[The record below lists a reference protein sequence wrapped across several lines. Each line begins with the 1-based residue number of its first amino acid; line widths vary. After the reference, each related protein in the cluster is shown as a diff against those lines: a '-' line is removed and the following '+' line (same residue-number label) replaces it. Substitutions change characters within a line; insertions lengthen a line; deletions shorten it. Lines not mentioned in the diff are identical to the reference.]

1 MEDNYNN
8 QDDRY
13 RYYSSQSDDSRRS
26 YGTSGYRYQPDTGR
40 YESNGEQ
47 EMGVGK
53 WLLTFL
59 ICMIPVVN
67 IIMLIVWAVGSAPG
81 NSARKNWARARLIW
95 AVIMTV
101 VSVLFGVLAWNVCYA
116 VFDSVVSD
124 GDTMLMGVSLL
135 DGNDDSD
142 AVTLPDTAE
151 ERAVV
156 DDIPTGGDW
165 QNLTFEFDHHSYTL
179 PFAYEELAANG
190 WILDDSGYD
199 AKQGYVL
206 NPRDT
211 SASYLVTNSTY
222 EDVTVFISFYN
233 PSSEIKDITE
243 CEVYRFY
250 YDSGRSYYEDDPT
263 HYFPGM
269 NVDIGPC
276 IGMDKDTVL
285 SYMGKCDDVYKS
297 SGYSSYCYNSEDYS
311 KSIDFDL
318 YKKYGITSITITA
331 YPY

>member
-1 MEDNYNN
+1 
-8 QDDRY
+8 
-13 RYYSSQSDDSRRS
+13 
-26 YGTSGYRYQPDTGR
+26 
-40 YESNGEQ
+40 
-47 EMGVGK
+47 
-53 WLLTFL
+53 
-59 ICMIPVVN
+59 
-67 IIMLIVWAVGSAPG
+67 
-81 NSARKNWARARLIW
+81 
-95 AVIMTV
+95 MTV

-142 AVTLPDTAE
+142 AVMLPDTAE
-151 ERAVV
+151 EQAVV

-190 WILDDSGYD
+190 WILDDSDYD
-199 AKQGYVL
+199 VKQGYVL
-206 NPRDT
+206 NPMDT

-263 HYFPGM
+263 HYYPEM

-285 SYMGKCDDVYKS
+285 SYMGKCDDIYKG
-297 SGYSSYCYNSEDYS
+297 SGYSSYYYSSEDYS

-318 YKKYGITSITITA
+318 YKKYGITSISITA

>member
-13 RYYSSQSDDSRRS
+13 RYYSSQPDDSRQS

-40 YESNGEQ
+40 YESDGEQ

-59 ICMIPVVN
+59 ICIIPVVN
-67 IIMLIVWAVGSAPG
+67 IIMLIVWAVGSNPK
-81 NSARKNWARARLIW
+81 NQIRKNWARAKLVW

-101 VSVLFGVLAWNVCYA
+101 LSVIFSVILWHIAYA
-116 VFDSVVSD
+116 VFYSIAAD
-124 GDTMLMGVSLL
+124 GDTVQQIWSLW
-135 DGNDDSD
+135 DGNYDSD

-156 DDIPTGGDW
+156 DATPTEGDW
-165 QNLTFEFDHHSYTL
+165 QDLAFEFDNHYYTL

-190 WILDDSGYD
+190 WTLDDSDYD

-206 NPRDT
+206 NPKDT
-211 SASYLVTNSTY
+211 SYSYLVTNSAY

-233 PSSEIKDITE
+233 PSDEIKDITE

-263 HYFPGM
+263 HYYPNM
-269 NVDIGPC
+269 NVDMGPC

-285 SYMGKCDDVYKS
+285 SYMGKCEDVYKA
-297 SGYSSYCYNSEDYS
+297 SGYSSYYYNSEDYS
-311 KSIDFDL
+311 KSVDFDL
-318 YKKYGITSITITA
+318 YKKYGITSISLTA
-331 YPY
+331 YPD

>member
-124 GDTMLMGVSLL
+124 GNTMQMVVNLL

-151 ERAVV
+151 EQAVV
-156 DDIPTGGDW
+156 DDTPTGGDW
-165 QNLTFEFDHHSYTL
+165 QDLTFEFDDHSYTL

-190 WILDDSGYD
+190 WILDDSDYD

-297 SGYSSYCYNSEDYS
+297 SGYSSYYYNSEDYS

>member
-1 MEDNYNN
+1 MEENYNN

-95 AVIMTV
+95 AVSMTV

-142 AVTLPDTAE
+142 AVTLPDNAK
-151 ERAVV
+151 ERAGV
-156 DDIPTGGDW
+156 DAIPTDGDW
-165 QNLTFEFDHHSYTL
+165 QDLTFEFDDHYYTL

-190 WILDDSGYD
+190 WILDDSDYD
-199 AKQGYVL
+199 VTQGYVL
-206 NPRDT
+206 NPMDT

-263 HYFPGM
+263 HYYPGM

-285 SYMGKCDDVYKS
+285 SYMGKCDDIYKG
-297 SGYSSYCYNSEDYS
+297 SGYSNYYYSSEDYS

-318 YKKYGITSITITA
+318 YKKYGITSISITA

>member
-1 MEDNYNN
+1 
-8 QDDRY
+8 
-13 RYYSSQSDDSRRS
+13 
-26 YGTSGYRYQPDTGR
+26 
-40 YESNGEQ
+40 
-47 EMGVGK
+47 
-53 WLLTFL
+53 
-59 ICMIPVVN
+59 
-67 IIMLIVWAVGSAPG
+67 
-81 NSARKNWARARLIW
+81 
-95 AVIMTV
+95 MTV

-124 GDTMLMGVSLL
+124 GDTTQVIESLL

-156 DDIPTGGDW
+156 DVTPTEGDW
-165 QNLTFEFDHHSYTL
+165 QDLAFEFDNHYYTL

-190 WILDDSGYD
+190 WTLDDSDYD
-199 AKQGYVL
+199 AEQGYVL
-206 NPRDT
+206 NPMDT

-263 HYFPGM
+263 HYYPGM
-269 NVDIGPC
+269 NVDMGPC

-297 SGYSSYCYNSEDYS
+297 SGYSSYYYSSEDYS

-318 YKKYGITSITITA
+318 YKKYGITSISITA